1 VRKTLQWEGVGG
13 LYKGVTSPLAGQMFF
28 RATLFSAF
36 GASKRWLGTNA
47 DGSTRALETLD
58 FFKAGFITGAAAAFT
73 EAPIDFYKSQIQ
85 VQILRSRADPTYKG
99 ECGGGCRACLTRP
112 GVGGRV
118 HVLGGTLPCLCQQ
131 QAAGRGVV
139 SCCSECCHRA
149 CVCVCDV
156 SCGLPVCLAVAWR

>member
-1 VRKTLQWEGVGG
+1 MRKTLQWEGVGG

-99 ECGGGCRACLTRP
+99 ECGGGCRACLTIAGERMCRGWEP
-112 GVGGRV
+112 ACVGWHLFPACASIR
-118 HVLGGTLPCLCQQ
+118 Q
-131 QAAGRGVV
+131 QAPGL
-139 SCCSECCHRA
+139 CHVAPSAATAR
-149 CVCVCDV
+149 VCVC
-156 SCGLPVCLAVAWR
+156 AM